1 MEQDYQDV
9 AKRSRDCFANKP
21 FYQKAKY
28 LAVDLKKWR
37 RTKPKLSDQL
47 AAVEDQLLQEQTK
60 PPHQQDF
67 NIQTQLTQQY
77 HQLLA
82 KDEEFHLQRAKKN

>member
-9 AKRSRDCFANKP
+9 AKRSRDRFANKP

-37 RTKPKLSDQL
+37 
-47 AAVEDQLLQEQTK
+47 
-60 PPHQQDF
+60 
-67 NIQTQLTQQY
+67 
-77 HQLLA
+77 
-82 KDEEFHLQRAKKN
+82 